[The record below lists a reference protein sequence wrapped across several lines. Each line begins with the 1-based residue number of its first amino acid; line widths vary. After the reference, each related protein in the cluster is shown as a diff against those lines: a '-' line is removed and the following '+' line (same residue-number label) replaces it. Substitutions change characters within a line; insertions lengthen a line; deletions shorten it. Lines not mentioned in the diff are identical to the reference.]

1 MSTRKRITVKAKQI
15 PRSARWR
22 AKFHRWATSMWAD
35 LRGKTKT
42 RTKPAS
48 GKPWQPW
55 PACSEC
61 ERPAPPWFF
70 DRCPEHRQTCG
81 CCCELGRPQKK
92 DRPGRISRAEAAKRL
107 AAQQGR
113 PAKPEHVHHH
123 WHEAPDSARDD
134 TERADDQQEQDQGA
148 EQGQETPDQPQDNQ
162 AAPSGDAGG
171 GEQ

>member
-1 MSTRKRITVKAKQI
+1 MSTRKRVTVKAKQI

-22 AKFHRWATSMWAD
+22 AKFHRWASSMWAD

-55 PACSEC
+55 PACAEC

-92 DRPGRISRAEAAKRL
+92 DRLGRISRAEVAKRL

-113 PAKPEHVHHH
+113 GGKPEHVHHH
-123 WHEAPDSARDD
+123 HWHEAPNSARDD
-134 TERADDQQEQDQGA
+134 PEQADDQQEPAA
-148 EQGQETPDQPQDNQ
+148 EQATDQPQDNQ
-162 AAPSGDAGG
+162 AAPSGDTGG